1 MICIC
6 IAGGKKPRDFTRLTQ
21 DFLVNMRW
29 DKRDSRVVLKPE
41 PFYCFSRGNL
51 CNLVVSYKYHDF
63 VEYVVNKRG

>member
-6 IAGGKKPRDFTRLTQ
+6 IAGGKKPRDFTRLPQ
-21 DFLVNMRW
+21 DFWVNMKG
-29 DKRDSRVVLKPE
+29 DKRDNRVLKPE

-63 VEYVVNKRG
+63 IEPVVNKRG